1 MVIMPAQKILNCWNG
16 AELFP
21 IGSGCAQ
28 CLPYQTGTVWFSSCC
43 LPKAMAFC
51 QQAKKK
57 KKIKEKQKTKLKG
70 LNIVFVHNAKQW
82 STMSKIV
89 KITEKKVNV
98 K

>member
-1 MVIMPAQKILNCWNG
+1 MEQNCFQLGVDVPNVYLTRQ
-16 AELFP
+16 ELF
-21 IGSGCAQ
+21 GSRAAV
-28 CLPYQTGTVWFSSCC
+28 YQKQWRFVNM
-43 LPKAMAFC
+43 L
-51 QQAKKK
+51 KKK